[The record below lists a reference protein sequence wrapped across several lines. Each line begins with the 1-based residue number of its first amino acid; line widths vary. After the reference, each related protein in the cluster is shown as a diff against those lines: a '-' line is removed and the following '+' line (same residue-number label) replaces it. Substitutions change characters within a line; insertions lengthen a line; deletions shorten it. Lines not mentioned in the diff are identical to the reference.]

1 MTTRQASGRLA
12 IRDLTVDDLDAA
24 FDIRTRSFGRLSPS
38 LRDWWDTVQKESIN
52 GHRTLGAFDGERL
65 LAHARVRSYQQ
76 FWGGRP
82 MPMGGVAGVVVAPD
96 ARGRGV
102 GSRLMTAIAQR
113 SLELGDLVSSLYP
126 ATIPMYRALGWE
138 VAGAQYRITLPP
150 EALRTLGGKDTRL
163 RRATDS
169 DVEPFLMRLHDR
181 YVAERANGPK
191 LLTPSE
197 AREQLTDEGMMSY
210 VTGGGHV
217 VYEWAKED
225 LVVSYLSADTPEIA
239 RALWSVVGSG
249 SSIVRSVVAYVS
261 ANDPVQLLLPEEIA
275 HEVYLKRW
283 MLRLL
288 DVQKAVAARGF
299 STAVA
304 GSAAVVLQDRL
315 LPGNSG
321 AWQLEVSGGRAALA
335 PTQASS
341 ASLRLDPNGFAA
353 LFAGTAV
360 HVLRTAGLASGGD
373 RVGDELLDAAFAGS
387 PAYLLE
393 YF

>member
-1 MTTRQASGRLA
+1 
-12 IRDLTVDDLDAA
+12 
-24 FDIRTRSFGRLSPS
+24 
-38 LRDWWDTVQKESIN
+38 
-52 GHRTLGAFDGERL
+52 
-65 LAHARVRSYQQ
+65 
-76 FWGGRP
+76 
-82 MPMGGVAGVVVAPD
+82 MGGVAGVVVAPD

-113 SLELGDLVSSLYP
+113 SLELGDLVSALYP

-138 VAGAQYRITLPP
+138 VAGAQYRINLPP
-150 EALRTLGGKDTRL
+150 ETLRTLGGKDIQL

-169 DVEPFLMRLHDR
+169 DVEPFLKRLHDR

-191 LLTPSE
+191 LPTVSE

-210 VTGGGHV
+210 VANGGHV

-249 SSIVRSVVAYVS
+249 SSIVRSVVAYL
-261 ANDPVQLLLPEEIA
+261 APGDPVQLLLPEEVA

-299 STAVA
+299 SPAVA
-304 GSAAVVLQDRL
+304 GSAPVVLQDRL

-321 AWQLEVSGGRAALA
+321 AWQLEVFGGRAALA
-335 PTQASS
+335 PAEASS

-353 LFAGTAV
+353 LFAGTPV